1 VITLYD
7 YELSG
12 NCYKVR
18 LALNILRVPF
28 TARPMDFHPGR
39 EHKSDWFLR
48 LNPQGQLPVI
58 DDEGLLLREAQAIL
72 VYLASRYDAS
82 GYWYP
87 RQDAA
92 ALGRITQWLGFA
104 DSLTATAGAA
114 RLHDTMFLE
123 ADIGKCRASAHAL
136 LRILD
141 EHLWFAEQAGEQWL
155 CTAEQPSIADLACFP
170 YVMLS
175 EEGGISRLPYP
186 AIRRWAER
194 VKRVPGFIPMSGIF
208 R

>member
-1 VITLYD
+1 MITLYD

-18 LALNILRVPF
+18 LALNILQVPF

-39 EHKSDWFLR
+39 EHKSAWFLR

-58 DDEGLLLREAQAIL
+58 EDEGLLLREAHAIL

-104 DSLTATAGAA
+104 DSLTAT
-114 RLHDTMFLE
+114 
-123 ADIGKCRASAHAL
+123 
-136 LRILD
+136 
-141 EHLWFAEQAGEQWL
+141 
-155 CTAEQPSIADLACFP
+155 
-170 YVMLS
+170 
-175 EEGGISRLPYP
+175 
-186 AIRRWAER
+186 
-194 VKRVPGFIPMSGIF
+194 
-208 R
+208 